1 MTFGRINLNH
11 FIGLILGLFLVNQ
24 SIRSLT
30 YYNFIAVFF
39 FLLLGIY
46 FYKFIINS
54 LVSRIH
60 LNNDDGVMLLS
71 YMSLIFYAFTTLYV
85 TGFQNYIYFI
95 ELISLSLLYIAGRT
109 INTESYIVLVRVI
122 LTIGLVHSLVLLL
135 DRGYIYSSGVN
146 YLLLSLVIGLYTC
159 ISLLHVVFSKSKLWK
174 TLYIFLFIIGF
185 SALFSIQSRA
195 VFLIVSL
202 FSFALPWFL
211 LTSKNRLKV
220 YGFGL
225 VLLVVAISFF
235 QDLIVDIYSNSVI
248 SERMVELFFNF
259 EDEPRIILY
268 SLYFQNFTDFF
279 LTGYGIN
286 GTDSGVYS
294 SMTEVHPHNFILEM
308 ISEFGLIGLLFSFI
322 FIFRPMYIILMKIEK
337 NLHIIIIATMYLYYL
352 IIFMKSFT
360 IYDSYALF
368 FVTGIV
374 FNRKLIFNLKKSY
387 RIGRSDV

>member
-1 MTFGRINLNH
+1 MIFGRINLNH
-11 FIGLILGLFLVNQ
+11 FIGLILGLFLASQ

-60 LNNDDGVMLLS
+60 LNNDDGVVLLS
-71 YMSLIFYAFTTLYV
+71 YMSLIFYAFITLYV

-109 INTESYIVLVRVI
+109 INTESYIVSVRVI

-146 YLLLSLVIGLYTC
+146 YLLLSLTIGLYTC
-159 ISLLHVVFSKSKLWK
+159 ISLLYVVFSKSKLWK
-174 TLYIFLFIIGF
+174 TLYIFLFIIGWY
-185 SALFSIQSRA
+185 ALFSMQSRA
-195 VFLIVSL
+195 IFLIVSL
-202 FSFALPWFL
+202 FSFVLPWFL

-235 QDLIVDIYSNSVI
+235 QDSIVDIYSNSAI
-248 SERMVELFFNF
+248 SERMFELFYNF

-322 FIFRPMYIILMKIEK
+322 FIFRPMYIILMKIEN
-337 NLHIIIIATMYLYYL
+337 NLHVITIATMYLYYL

-374 FNRKLIFNLKKSY
+374 FNRKLIFNLKSY

>member
-1 MTFGRINLNH
+1 MIFGRINLNH
-11 FIGLILGLFLVNQ
+11 FIGLILGLFLASQ

-60 LNNDDGVMLLS
+60 LNNDDGVVLLS
-71 YMSLIFYAFTTLYV
+71 YMSLIFYAFITLYV
-85 TGFQNYIYFI
+85 TGFQNYIYFF

-109 INTESYIVLVRVI
+109 INTESYIVSVRVI

-146 YLLLSLVIGLYTC
+146 YLLLSLTIGLYTC
-159 ISLLHVVFSKSKLWK
+159 ISLLYVVFSKSKLWK
-174 TLYIFLFIIGF
+174 TLYIFLFIIGWY
-185 SALFSIQSRA
+185 ALFSMQSRA
-195 VFLIVSL
+195 IFLIVSL
-202 FSFALPWFL
+202 FSFVLPWFL

-235 QDLIVDIYSNSVI
+235 QDSIVDIYSNSAI
-248 SERMVELFFNF
+248 SERMFELFYNF

-322 FIFRPMYIILMKIEK
+322 FIFRPMYIILMKIEN
-337 NLHIIIIATMYLYYL
+337 NLHVITIATMYLYYL

-374 FNRKLIFNLKKSY
+374 FNRKLIFNLKSY

>member
-1 MTFGRINLNH
+1 MIFGRINLNH
-11 FIGLILGLFLVNQ
+11 FIGLILGLFLASQ

-60 LNNDDGVMLLS
+60 LNNDDGVVLLS
-71 YMSLIFYAFTTLYV
+71 YMSLIFYAFITLYV

-146 YLLLSLVIGLYTC
+146 YLLLSLTIGLYTC
-159 ISLLHVVFSKSKLWK
+159 ISLLYVVFSKSKLWK
-174 TLYIFLFIIGF
+174 TLYIFLFIIGWY
-185 SALFSIQSRA
+185 ALFSMQSRA
-195 VFLIVSL
+195 IFLIVSL
-202 FSFALPWFL
+202 FSFVLPWFL

-235 QDLIVDIYSNSVI
+235 QDSIVDIYSNSAI
-248 SERMVELFFNF
+248 SERMFELFYNF

-322 FIFRPMYIILMKIEK
+322 FIFRPMYIILMKIEN
-337 NLHIIIIATMYLYYL
+337 NLHVITIATMYLYYL

-374 FNRKLIFNLKKSY
+374 FNRKLIFNLKSY